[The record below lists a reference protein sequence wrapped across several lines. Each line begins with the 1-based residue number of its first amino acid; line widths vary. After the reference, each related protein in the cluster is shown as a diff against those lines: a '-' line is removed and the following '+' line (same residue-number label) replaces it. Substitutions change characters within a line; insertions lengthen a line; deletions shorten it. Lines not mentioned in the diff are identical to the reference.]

1 MNKEI
6 LMALLKENLT
16 IRLEDDYQYYSG
28 GKVTIRATLLFDGE
42 EIDSDFV
49 SFNTNN

>member
-1 MNKEI
+1 MDKE
-6 LMALLKENLT
+6 LLKAFLKENLT

-28 GKVTIRATLLFDGE
+28 GKVTIRATLEFDGE
-42 EIDSDFV
+42 TIDSDFI